1 MNTLLQKKKKQSK
14 TIFILKG
21 WERSSKKLSSV
32 FSVKPPL
39 LKEVFKEVFK
49 KYDESNANSF
59 RQWECKYESTTR
71 IYKNPRGFNTSGV
84 FFCLSFQR
92 SFKEV
97 SKKLSSVKEV
107 KYIEYH
113 K

>member
-49 KYDESNANSF
+49 KYNESNANSF
-59 RQWECKYESTTR
+59 RQWECNTVPQPEHT
-71 IYKNPRGFNTSGV
+71 KNKS
-84 FFCLSFQR
+84 
-92 SFKEV
+92 
-97 SKKLSSVKEV
+97 
-107 KYIEYH
+107 
-113 K
+113 

>member
-49 KYDESNANSF
+49 KYNESNANSF

-71 IYKNPRGFNTSGV
+71 ICKNPRGFNTSGV
-84 FFCLSFQR
+84 FLFIVSKKFQR

-97 SKKLSSVKEV
+97 IFCQRSKIYRIS
-107 KYIEYH
+107 
-113 K
+113 